1 MLEKKSTSLLFLL
14 AIIQMALVASDLSEK
29 KESESEILR
38 KKGCEKFCCINVT
51 GNETI
56 GGDLTVGGNLTVN
69 GQTNAGVITVA
80 EDIISNGE
88 SVAALFNFGSFY
100 FTPEVTRTTAVPI
113 APNQL
118 IPFPTV
124 GAGTTV
130 VAGSG
135 NTEFSIPTP
144 GTWTISWTIN
154 FTNATGTQP
163 TALALFVD
171 GTKVTG
177 STTKTQQL
185 SGQMSNTILTNISS
199 RNSIIELKNTGA
211 TTFTLTQG
219 SISIRYN
226 SSVSTQPQQ

>member
-1 MLEKKSTSLLFLL
+1 MVKKKSYSLLFLL
-14 AIIQMALVASDLSEK
+14 AITQIAITSTDLLDE
-29 KESESEILR
+29 KESDSEIFR

-69 GQTNAGVITVA
+69 GQSNAGVITVS
-80 EDIISNGE
+80 EDIIVNEE

-100 FTPEVTRTTAVPI
+100 FEQEVTRATPVTI
-113 APNQL
+113 APGQS

-135 NTEFSIPTP
+135 HTQFIIPTP
-144 GTWTISWTIN
+144 GTWIISWTVN

-163 TALALFVD
+163 TGLALFVQ

-185 SGQMSNTILTNISS
+185 SGQMSNTILTNIFSA
-199 RNSIIELKNTGA
+199 NNIVELKNTGA

-226 SSVSTQPQQ
+226 SGVVTQPPQ